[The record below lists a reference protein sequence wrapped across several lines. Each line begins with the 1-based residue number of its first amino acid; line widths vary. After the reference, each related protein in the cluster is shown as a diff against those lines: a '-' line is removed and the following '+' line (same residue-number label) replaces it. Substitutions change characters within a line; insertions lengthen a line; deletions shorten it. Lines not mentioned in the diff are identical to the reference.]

1 MRLAEVWMD
10 EYKEYFYIRDPP
22 ISKLDFG
29 DVSEQKAIGKKL
41 DCEPFSWFMHE
52 VAYDMPEKFPL
63 PPKNKVWGEVNFMR
77 YLIFNIKHWCLI
89 YKHF

>member
-29 DVSEQKAIGKKL
+29 DVSEQKAIRKKL
-41 DCEPFSWFMHE
+41 DCKPFSWFMHE

-77 YLIFNIKHWCLI
+77 LT
-89 YKHF
+89 